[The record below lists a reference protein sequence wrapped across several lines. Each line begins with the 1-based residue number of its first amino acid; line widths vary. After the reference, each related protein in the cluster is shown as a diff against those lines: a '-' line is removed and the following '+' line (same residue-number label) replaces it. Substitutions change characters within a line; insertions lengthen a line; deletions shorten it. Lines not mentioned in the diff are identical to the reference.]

1 MGAGGIFF
9 LTAKNVEEKKDI
21 DMAGQDA
28 QKLLA
33 EKILA
38 QSGGP
43 LLQKY
48 YADFDGEGESELF
61 AVTGPAVSE
70 GTSQIWY
77 IWTAAGAGTP
87 KKPII

>member
-1 MGAGGIFF
+1 
-9 LTAKNVEEKKDI
+9 
-21 DMAGQDA
+21 MAGQDA

-48 YADFDGEGESELF
+48 YADFDGDGESELF
-61 AVTGPAVSE
+61 AVTGAAVSE